1 VIGVNDAIGW
11 LIAAVVLLLLLLR
24 RPLLLL
30 LVPVVLVVYWDYGTG
45 GLGVLG
51 GIVLAFAVTH
61 RERSPEP
68 DPDWQ

>member
-1 VIGVNDAIGW
+1 MGVNDAIGW
-11 LIAAVVLLLLLLR
+11 LIAAMVVVLLVLRRPFLLLLL
-24 RPLLLL
+24 
-30 LVPVVLVVYWDYGTG
+30 PVVLVVYWDFGTA

-51 GIVLAFAVTH
+51 GIILAFAVTH